1 MVHGLCFQIV
11 FLAIAAHCT
20 LGREVEATNGQLFCV
35 YTKDAFPEKI
45 FDKKFDNTT
54 EMCCN
59 KSGTYNRY
67 DNQGRRLECCGNG
80 TYNPEIEICCAD
92 QVHDKKSMCC
102 GNKVYNKDDVNN
114 TEHLQKDECCGI
126 QVFSSHSERRRY
138 CNDGIKNASERS
150 NGRNP
155 SRKGNKRKPSLSF
168 LFSWSGRKWKRKYP
182 LFLINIILGNAD
194 VSIGKP
200 PRRLRF

>member
-1 MVHGLCFQIV
+1 MVHGLCLQIV

-20 LGREVEATNGQLFCV
+20 LGREVEDNDGQLLCV
-35 YTKDAFPEKI
+35 YTKDNEI
-45 FDKKFDNTT
+45 LYKKFDSTT

-59 KSGTYNRY
+59 KSGTYNKS
-67 DNQGRRLECCGNG
+67 DNQGQRLECCGANG
-80 TYNPEIEICCAD
+80 TYNPEIEICWAD
-92 QVHDKKSMCC
+92 QVHDKKSICC

-114 TEHLQKDECCGI
+114 SKHLQKDECCGNE
-126 QVFSSHSERRRY
+126 VFSSVSERRRY

-155 SRKGNKRKPSLSF
+155 SRKGSKRKSSLSF
-168 LFSWSGRKWKRKYP
+168 LFSWRGRKWKGKHP
-182 LFLINIILGNAD
+182 PFLITIILGNAD

-200 PRRLRF
+200 SRRLYG